1 MVAFWRTVSQIDK
14 SKINSKWMASRNA
27 LAVAVPLGIGIAL
40 GKPLGAVAIATGA
53 LNVCYSD
60 GRDPYPQRARR
71 MLTWT
76 VLAELSQFAGLEGGK
91 CFGMSEGYRKVF
103 TTTRAELRQSGELFA
118 RL

>member
-14 SKINSKWMASRNA
+14 INIKWMASRNA
-27 LAVAVPLGIGIAL
+27 LAVAVSLGIGIAL

-76 VLAELSQFAGLEGGK
+76 LLGAVAVFIGSVTGKYHLGAILMAAMWAFVGGM
-91 CFGMSEGYRKVF
+91 CIAIS
-103 TTTRAELRQSGELFA
+103 TRAG
-118 RL
+118 